1 MKIEIKFNKRI
12 KKPEDIIRL
21 LQLENLNEHLLDIIN
36 DKNSCGKN
44 IVNWKG
50 ETIFTIKF
58 KEFEVEDE
66 EKK

>member
-36 DKNSCGKN
+36 DKNSYGKN

-50 ETIFTIKF
+50 ETVCTIKF
-58 KEFEVEDE
+58 KDFEVEDE